1 MSTFE
6 SPPLVS
12 AELAVPETLLDV
24 MTGEVLPATTENA
37 HTALV
42 AIRER
47 EQQLREVKAAVTA
60 FVIEQSRVQGTKTL
74 HAAGGDVVLSGG
86 VATEYDPQALADCL
100 REVGCPEERISEAV
114 VEEISYKVNR
124 SVLRQLVG
132 ANENYKAAAELAER
146 EVVKPWRVSA
156 K

>member
-1 MSTFE
+1 MSET
-6 SPPLVS
+6 VS
-12 AELAVPETLLDV
+12 AELAVPEVLLDV

-37 HTALV
+37 HQALV

-60 FVIEQSRVQGTKTL
+60 FMLEQSRVQGTKTF

-86 VATEYDPQALADCL
+86 SAIEYDAEALADCL
-100 REVGCPEERISEAV
+100 REAGCPEERIDEAV
-114 VEEISYKVNR
+114 VATVSYAVNR
-124 SVLRQLVG
+124 SVLRQLVS
-132 ANENYKAAAELAER
+132 ANPDYKAAAELAER
-146 EVVKPWRVSA
+146 EVVKPWRATA